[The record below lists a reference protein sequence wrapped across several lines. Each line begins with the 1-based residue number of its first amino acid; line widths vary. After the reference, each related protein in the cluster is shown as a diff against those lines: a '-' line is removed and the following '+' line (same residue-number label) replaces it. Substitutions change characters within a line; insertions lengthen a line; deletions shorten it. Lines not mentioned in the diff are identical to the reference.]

1 MNIDKE
7 IEDINNTISRVREE
21 IRQAEMKSFLLKR
34 GRALYEREDA
44 RKFILEEIILEEIAS
59 NLANASNSLSAKSM
73 DINVQLENVRQ

>member
-1 MNIDKE
+1 VNIDKE

>member
-44 RKFILEEIILEEIAS
+44 RKFILEEIAS

>member
-7 IEDINNTISRVREE
+7 IEDINNTIARVREE
-21 IRQAEMKSFLLKR
+21 IRQAELKSFLLKR

-44 RKFILEEIILEEIAS
+44 RKFILEEIAS
-59 NLANASNSLSAKSM
+59 NLSNASNSLSAKSM

>member
-7 IEDINNTISRVREE
+7 IEDINNTIYRVREE

-44 RKFILEEIILEEIAS
+44 RKFILEEIAS